1 MQDGPEGTESTE
13 PGGRGAVDGMPSA
26 PRHSGRAL
34 RMAFALDVA
43 EYGKRA
49 VPARDAL
56 QQRLR
61 RLVVATLAECGLKL
75 GGQAI
80 DHQWTGDGIN
90 AILPADIDPTAVLTT
105 LLRSLSA
112 GLGHDNRS
120 HADRIRLRMAVGVGL
135 FERGPAGFGGPVIV
149 DINRL
154 VDSDALRSALA
165 AEPGADLVVAIA
177 DRAHGLIIEPGYPGV
192 PAGQFTRAHVVSKEF
207 AGPAWIWISTRQ
219 WSEPAYLPLDGA
231 GPREFGRYRLVARL
245 GAGQAGTV
253 YLASGGGPGGGGP
266 GGGDSGWTAL
276 KAFDERLAADPD
288 VRRRLSGGARAAS
301 AVHGPNIAS
310 VIDYDARDQLDQ
322 PWVASRLALGPSL
335 AAAVTETGP
344 LPPATAAWIA
354 LGLARALSTMHQA
367 GLTHDA
373 VTPSNV
379 VLDARGPVLTDAGTS
394 RTALLGGPGGAGND
408 VLMLG
413 ATVLYAAT
421 GHSLADADLSGCP
434 PDLRPIVSACLS
446 PEPAARPDPAELY
459 ARLAG
464 QVGKQPRS
472 WLPDPVAARTAE
484 YQAMPPPRGRFRWSR
499 PGVRAPRGLSTR
511 AACRRSVGLSHAERG
526 ADRLPL
532 SRRPAVAV
540 ALGVQVP
547 GADTARRR

>member
-1 MQDGPEGTESTE
+1 M
-13 PGGRGAVDGMPSA
+13 PGGR
-26 PRHSGRAL
+26 RHSGRAL
-34 RMAFALDVA
+34 RMAFVLDVA
-43 EYGKRA
+43 EYGARS
-49 VPARDAL
+49 VPARDAV
-56 QQRLR
+56 QRRLR

-75 GGQAI
+75 GEQGI

-105 LLRSLSA
+105 LLRSLA
-112 GLGHDNRS
+112 ADLGHDNRS

-154 VDSDALRSALA
+154 VDSAALRSALA
-165 AEPGADLVVAIA
+165 TEPGADLVVAIG
-177 DRAHGLIIEPGYPGV
+177 DRAHELIIKPGYPGI

-207 AGPAWIWISTRQ
+207 AGPAWIWVSTRQ
-219 WSEPAYLPLDGA
+219 WSEPAYLPLDGT

-253 YLASGGGPGGGGP
+253 YLASGGGHGGSGHGGGGP
-266 GGGDSGWTAL
+266 GGGEAGWTAL
-276 KAFDERLAADPD
+276 KLFDERLAADPD

-322 PWVASRLALGPSL
+322 PWVTSTLALGPSL

-344 LPPATAAWIA
+344 LPPATTGWIA
-354 LGLARALSTMHQA
+354 LGLARALSTLHQA
-367 GLTHDA
+367 GLTHHA
-373 VTPSNV
+373 VTPPNV

-394 RTALLGGPGGAGND
+394 RTALLSGPGSAGED

-421 GHSLADADLSGCP
+421 GHSPADADLTGCP
-434 PDLRPIVSACLS
+434 PSLLAIVSACLS
-446 PEPAARPDPAELY
+446 PEPTARPDAAELH

-472 WLPDPVAARTAE
+472 WLPEPVAARTAE
-484 YQAMPPPRGRFRWSR
+484 YQAVPSSRGRFRW
-499 PGVRAPRGLSTR
+499 PRAR
-511 AACRRSVGLSHAERG
+511 E
-526 ADRLPL
+526 
-532 SRRPAVAV
+532 
-540 ALGVQVP
+540 
-547 GADTARRR
+547 

>member
-1 MQDGPEGTESTE
+1 
-13 PGGRGAVDGMPSA
+13 
-26 PRHSGRAL
+26 
-34 RMAFALDVA
+34 MAFVLDVA

-49 VPARDAL
+49 VPARDTV

-75 GGQAI
+75 GEPAI

-105 LLRSLSA
+105 LLRSLAASLA
-112 GLGHDNRS
+112 HDNRG
-120 HADRIRLRMAVGVGL
+120 HADRIRLRMAVGFGL

-165 AEPGADLVVAIA
+165 TEPGADLVVAIG
-177 DRAHGLIIEPGYPGV
+177 DRAYGLIIEPGYLGI
-192 PAGQFTRAHVVSKEF
+192 PAGQFTRVHVVSKEF
-207 AGPAWIWISTRQ
+207 AAPAWIWVSTRQ
-219 WSEPAYLPLDGA
+219 WSEPAYLPLDGM

-245 GAGQAGTV
+245 GAGQAGAV
-253 YLASGGGPGGGGP
+253 YLASGSAHGAGGPGGGE
-266 GGGDSGWTAL
+266 SGWTAL
-276 KAFDERLAADPD
+276 KVFDERLAADPD

-301 AVHGPNIAS
+301 AVRGPNIAS

-322 PWVASRLALGPSL
+322 PWVASTLALGPSL
-335 AAAVTETGP
+335 AAAVAETGP
-344 LPPATAAWIA
+344 LPPATAGWLA
-354 LGLARALSTMHQA
+354 LGLARALSTLHQA

-373 VTPSNV
+373 VTPPNV
-379 VLDARGPVLTDAGTS
+379 MLDARGPVLTDAGIS
-394 RTALLGGPGGAGND
+394 RTALLAGPGSAGDD

-421 GHSLADADLSGCP
+421 GRSPANDADLDGCP
-434 PDLRPIVSACLS
+434 PNLLPIVRACLS
-446 PEPAARPDPAELY
+446 PEPAARPDAAELH
-459 ARLAG
+459 AQLAG

-484 YQAMPPPRGRFRWSR
+484 YQAVPASRGRFRW
-499 PGVRAPRGLSTR
+499 PRTR
-511 AACRRSVGLSHAERG
+511 E
-526 ADRLPL
+526 
-532 SRRPAVAV
+532 
-540 ALGVQVP
+540 
-547 GADTARRR
+547 